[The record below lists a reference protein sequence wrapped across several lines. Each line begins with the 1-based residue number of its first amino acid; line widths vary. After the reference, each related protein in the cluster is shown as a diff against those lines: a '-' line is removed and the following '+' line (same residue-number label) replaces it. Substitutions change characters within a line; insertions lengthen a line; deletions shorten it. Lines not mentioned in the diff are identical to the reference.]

1 MSSGPPYACPM
12 AAYPSLLRGV
22 HPADGAPR
30 ALPLVGHALAMA
42 QDPLGLVL
50 RLGQQ
55 GEVVPLRLG
64 TVRAH
69 LVASAAGS
77 EAVLRSQAKHY
88 SRQTRVWSVLRMF
101 LGDSILLTEGPQWK
115 SQRRVV
121 NPAFHRRRLMAFAD
135 TMRTETD
142 AMLAGWRDGQSLD
155 VADAMMHL
163 TLRIVSQTLFGTTTE
178 ADAKV
183 IASAVDRGQRY
194 AEASM
199 SGLNLVPVQVPT
211 PRNRAFLRAIA
222 DLDRVALRLIQT
234 RREELEAGGAGD
246 DVLTMLLEARTEDGE
261 PLPEKQVRDEVITLL
276 SAGHETTA
284 NALAWTFYRLSRHPE
299 VLRTLTAQIDEAL
312 GGEAPTPETISRV
325 PYARWVFDEA
335 LRVHPPAWITGRL
348 VKEPHTLVGVAMRPG
363 DVALVSP
370 YVVHRQARY
379 FANPEGFDP
388 ARWET
393 LSQPKALPPFAFFPF
408 GGGPRKCIGE
418 AFAYLEALLVLI
430 RVLQR
435 FELELVPGHPVV
447 PAPQITLGLAEGLR
461 MTLRSRAK
469 SP

>member
-1 MSSGPPYACPM
+1 MPAEGPPP
-12 AAYPSLLRGV
+12 
-22 HPADGAPR
+22 

-42 QDPLGLVL
+42 KDPLGLVL

-55 GEVVPLRLG
+55 GDVVPLRLG
-64 TVRAH
+64 SVRAH
-69 LVASAAGS
+69 LVGSAEGA

-88 SRQTRVWSVLRMF
+88 SRKTRVWDVMRMF
-101 LGDSILLTEGPQWK
+101 LGDGILLTEGPQWK

-121 NPAFHRRRLMAFAD
+121 NPAFHRRRLASFAD
-135 TMRTETD
+135 TMRGETD
-142 AMLAGWRDGQSLD
+142 AMLAGWRDGQTLD
-155 VADAMMHL
+155 VADAMMRL

-178 ADAKV
+178 ADADV
-183 IASAVDRGQRY
+183 IADAVDRGQRY

-199 SGLNLVPVQVPT
+199 SGLNLVPVKVPT
-211 PRNRAFLRAIA
+211 RRNRAFLRAIA
-222 DLDRVALRLIQT
+222 DLDRVALRLIET
-234 RREELEAGGAGD
+234 RRDELRAADAGD

-261 PLPEKQVRDEVITLL
+261 ELPTKQIRDEVITLL

-312 GGEAPTPETISRV
+312 GGEPPTPDDLARV

-335 LRVHPPAWITGRL
+335 LRLHPPAWITGRL
-348 VKEPHTLVGVAMRPG
+348 VKEPHTLLGVPQRPG
-363 DVALVSP
+363 DVTLISP
-370 YVVHRQARY
+370 YVVHRRATT

-388 ARWET
+388 ARWEA

-418 AFAYLEALLVLI
+418 AFAYLEALLVLV

-435 FELELVPGHPVV
+435 FQLELVPGHPVV
-447 PAPQITLGLAEGLR
+447 PAPQITLGLAQGLR
-461 MTLRSRAK
+461 MTLRAR
-469 SP
+469 